1 MDSGV
6 FGVLGVTQHLRSRLR
21 IEGDSSLVTH
31 DQFRSSDLSNS
42 GMKTELERYPTAAPA
57 ATIEREMS
65 SRLGCPMNNVSSGY
79 LEFSFGPFRLIP
91 EQQLLVEDG
100 KQVNVGARVLELLR
114 VLVEHSGK
122 VVSKDEL
129 IACMWPDTCGSESNL
144 KVQIAALRRALG
156 EGRRG
161 ERYVATVNGRGYRF
175 VAPVKRQDA
184 FRGQGKTAAVP
195 ENNLVPGWIR
205 LLGHDQILDAL
216 TGELSARR
224 FITVGRPGG
233 VGQTTVGLALADL
246 LVGGH
251 RDGLSLV
258 ELVALRD
265 SHLVQAAIAAALAAG
280 ISAEAGAEALPSV
293 LHHKSVLIVLDYS
306 DHLAAADRSTSN
318 QSASE
323 AA

>member
-1 MDSGV
+1 
-6 FGVLGVTQHLRSRLR
+6 
-21 IEGDSSLVTH
+21 
-31 DQFRSSDLSNS
+31 
-42 GMKTELERYPTAAPA
+42 MKTELEASFTATP
-57 ATIEREMS
+57 ATIGHETASNPRYS
-65 SRLGCPMNNVSSGY
+65 MNNMGSGY
-79 LEFSFGPFRLIP
+79 IEFSFGPFRLIP

-129 IACMWPDTCGSESNL
+129 IACIWPDTCVSESNL

-184 FRGQGKTAAVP
+184 FHGQGKTAAAP

-205 LLGHDQILDAL
+205 LLGHDQIIEAL
-216 TGELSARR
+216 TRELPARR
-224 FITVGRPGG
+224 CSAMVGPGG
-233 VGQTTVGLALADL
+233 IGQTTVAVALANLLLGGYRDDVCVVDL
-246 LVGGH
+246 A
-251 RDGLSLV
+251 
-258 ELVALRD
+258 ALRD
-265 SHLVQAAIAAALAAG
+265 SQLAQRAIAAALAAG
-280 ISAEAGAEALPSV
+280 IPAEGGAEMLPSV
-293 LHHKSVLIVLDYS
+293 PRHKSMLIVLDYS
-306 DHLAAADRSTSN
+306 DYLAAADETTLD
-318 QSASE
+318 QSGSQ

>member
-1 MDSGV
+1 
-6 FGVLGVTQHLRSRLR
+6 
-21 IEGDSSLVTH
+21 
-31 DQFRSSDLSNS
+31 
-42 GMKTELERYPTAAPA
+42 
-57 ATIEREMS
+57 
-65 SRLGCPMNNVSSGY
+65 MNNVSSGY

-129 IACMWPDTCGSESNL
+129 IACIWPDTCVSESNL

-161 ERYVATVNGRGYRF
+161 ERYVATVSGRGYRF

-184 FRGQGKTAAVP
+184 FRRQGKTAAVP

-205 LLGHDQILDAL
+205 LLGHDQIIDAL
-216 TGELSARR
+216 TGELPARR

-233 VGQTTVGLALADL
+233 IGQRTVGLALANL

-251 RDGLSLV
+251 RDGMTLV

-265 SHLVQAAIAAALAAG
+265 SDLVQAAIAAAMAAG
-280 ISAEAGAEALPSV
+280 TPAEAGAEALPSI